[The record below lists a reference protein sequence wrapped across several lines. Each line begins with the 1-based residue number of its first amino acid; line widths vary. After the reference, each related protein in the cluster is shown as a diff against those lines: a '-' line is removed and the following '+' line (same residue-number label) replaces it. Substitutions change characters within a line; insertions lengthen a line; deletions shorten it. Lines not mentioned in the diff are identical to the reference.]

1 MPDRVRGIC
10 CARRLPPNF
19 GGPRSIMDISI
30 FHILRSSVSL
40 ERASRKRER
49 KRGSEGDRRKLEWFS
64 NRFPF
69 QVRTPTTT
77 RRQGLS
83 NSQPPGLS
91 FRKLSFQMFANRLW
105 TRATATFIPVYLSL
119 RRIEIDRAR
128 SPIVFNRN
136 SPIDRLS
143 FFQKEFSYTLHSEMI
158 LFILDKSR
166 QEFKYFPK
174 IEHETWIEIRSTRRK
189 HRYLLSYHTLILL
202 KLSPL
207 LYLYQNTLT
216 ESILLQDRFEFVQH
230 PSHPFQAAEKPEMK
244 NQGGSKNPHRHLN
257 NSKVLRWSWKLA
269 RFSSFRSDAPICW
282 KGKGGGGQKPQ

>member
-1 MPDRVRGIC
+1 MVFIGKSIDRLVNSIDSYIWLLEIWSIFPFDRIMLGIINIFDSIGIFRKLYPILIPEISSPRSKNFAKERKKLMALRMSETTSSWEWFQLEGNNDAVDRVRGIC

-128 SPIVFNRN
+128 SPIVFN
-136 SPIDRLS
+136 S
-143 FFQKEFSYTLHSEMI
+143 
-158 LFILDKSR
+158 
-166 QEFKYFPK
+166 
-174 IEHETWIEIRSTRRK
+174 
-189 HRYLLSYHTLILL
+189 
-202 KLSPL
+202 
-207 LYLYQNTLT
+207 
-216 ESILLQDRFEFVQH
+216 
-230 PSHPFQAAEKPEMK
+230 
-244 NQGGSKNPHRHLN
+244 GS
-257 NSKVLRWSWKLA
+257 S
-269 RFSSFRSDAPICW
+269 
-282 KGKGGGGQKPQ
+282 

>member
-1 MPDRVRGIC
+1 MASFENFIPSSSRKSARLEVKILRDWKERKKLMALRMSETTSSWEWFQLEGNNDAVDRVRGIC

-69 QVRTPTTT
+69 QVRTST

-91 FRKLSFQMFANRLW
+91 FRKLSFQMFAYRLW

-128 SPIVFNRN
+128 SPIVFNRFLVTHRSIVFLFSKKN
-136 SPIDRLS
+136 SPILYIPRWS
-143 FFQKEFSYTLHSEMI
+143 FSS
-158 LFILDKSR
+158 
-166 QEFKYFPK
+166 
-174 IEHETWIEIRSTRRK
+174 STR
-189 HRYLLSYHTLILL
+189 
-202 KLSPL
+202 
-207 LYLYQNTLT
+207 
-216 ESILLQDRFEFVQH
+216 V
-230 PSHPFQAAEKPEMK
+230 
-244 NQGGSKNPHRHLN
+244 
-257 NSKVLRWSWKLA
+257 
-269 RFSSFRSDAPICW
+269 
-282 KGKGGGGQKPQ
+282 

>member
-1 MPDRVRGIC
+1 MLGIINIFDSIGIFRKLYPILIPEISSPRSKNFAKERKKLMALRKPGAKPRVRESDFNWKATTMPDRVRGIC

-91 FRKLSFQMFANRLW
+91 FRKLSFQMFANRL
-105 TRATATFIPVYLSL
+105 
-119 RRIEIDRAR
+119 
-128 SPIVFNRN
+128 
-136 SPIDRLS
+136 
-143 FFQKEFSYTLHSEMI
+143 
-158 LFILDKSR
+158 
-166 QEFKYFPK
+166 
-174 IEHETWIEIRSTRRK
+174 
-189 HRYLLSYHTLILL
+189 
-202 KLSPL
+202 
-207 LYLYQNTLT
+207 
-216 ESILLQDRFEFVQH
+216 
-230 PSHPFQAAEKPEMK
+230 
-244 NQGGSKNPHRHLN
+244 
-257 NSKVLRWSWKLA
+257 
-269 RFSSFRSDAPICW
+269 
-282 KGKGGGGQKPQ
+282 